1 MSNALIKCFLIIIIS
16 FSVSGGNSLFAQNR
30 SFSVD
35 TLTTLIDGNLSPY
48 DKVMPGDTLLFNHGN
63 RDFIL
68 IRNFHGEIDKPVVI
82 INSKGTVN
90 INTDHYFGISVRNCR
105 YFKFTG
111 SGDPENFYGFKI
123 KHVEHGGGIGIGS
136 LSSDFELDHI
146 SIENC
151 KGAGINAKTDPD
163 CSFTSTRGNFTQFNS
178 VIHDNFISG
187 VSNEGLYIGS
197 TKYFGQV
204 VNCGGNDTLLL
215 PGLLDGVR
223 VYNNIIKYT
232 GWDGIQVSS
241 ASSGCEIYNNMIM
254 YDSQSES
261 YQQMSG
267 ILIGGGSKCDCY
279 NNYISQGKG
288 NGIENHGLGGYRIFN
303 NIIVEAG
310 RTFLPLD
317 SSQMRHGIFVS
328 DVSAQTDSSFYILN
342 NDIISP
348 KSDGIRFSSIH
359 SKNNLVA
366 SNLIINPGNFDFY
379 ENGHTSFKGND
390 SYVMLPDAAAD
401 VKISNNYLSRSIE
414 NSGISTLNYTLLPGS
429 VLIDSAYSDTRGIV
443 IDFYNH
449 PRPYGIASDIGAFE
463 FNPAYLG
470 IRSVEPEVVPMPL
483 PFPNPVRTM
492 LSICYQTDQK
502 ADVSLSIYNLQGALV
517 KYLKQK
523 SVNPGSHVF
532 NEDVGNYQPGIFIY
546 TIRAA
551 NYTVTGRFIKA
562 DFQK

>member
-1 MSNALIKCFLIIIIS
+1 
-16 FSVSGGNSLFAQNR
+16 
-30 SFSVD
+30 
-35 TLTTLIDGNLSPY
+35 
-48 DKVMPGDTLLFNHGN
+48 
-63 RDFIL
+63 
-68 IRNFHGEIDKPVVI
+68 
-82 INSKGTVN
+82 
-90 INTDHYFGISVRNCR
+90 
-105 YFKFTG
+105 
-111 SGDPENFYGFKI
+111 
-123 KHVEHGGGIGIGS
+123 
-136 LSSDFELDHI
+136 
-146 SIENC
+146 
-151 KGAGINAKTDPD
+151 
-163 CSFTSTRGNFTQFNS
+163 
-178 VIHDNFISG
+178 
-187 VSNEGLYIGS
+187 
-197 TKYFGQV
+197 
-204 VNCGGNDTLLL
+204 
-215 PGLLDGVR
+215 
-223 VYNNIIKYT
+223 
-232 GWDGIQVSS
+232 VSS

-328 DVSAQTDSSFYILN
+328 DVSAQADSSFYILN

-414 NSGISTLNYTLLPGS
+414 NSGISALNYTLLPGS

-443 IDFYNH
+443 FDFYNH
-449 PRPYGIASDIGAFE
+449 PRPYGVASDIGAFE

-470 IRSVEPEVVPMPL
+470 IQSVEPEVVAMPL

-502 ADVSLSIYNLQGALV
+502 ADVSLSIYNLQGTLV

-546 TIRAA
+546 TIHTA
-551 NYTVTGRFIKA
+551 NYTVTGRFIKT